1 MADKIKHQ
9 GVVESIGG
17 DCIRVKIMQTS
28 ACSSCSAKGYCSSI
42 EVRKKIVNIRTT
54 KTESYRPGDKVW
66 VIAEL
71 SMGIRAITW
80 AFVYPFFILLSSL
93 FMFMALWSNE
103 LYSALSSL
111 FLLVVYYIILWLNK
125 GRIGKKFVFYIQ
137 PMNN

>member
-54 KTESYRPGDKVW
+54 KTEFYRPGDKVW

-71 SMGIRAITW
+71 SMDKSD
-80 AFVYPFFILLSSL
+80 LH
-93 FMFMALWSNE
+93 
-103 LYSALSSL
+103 
-111 FLLVVYYIILWLNK
+111 
-125 GRIGKKFVFYIQ
+125 
-137 PMNN
+137 